1 MLLVLV
7 ESCGNHDISFGI
19 CLELEQF
26 LLRRRAVELDSVARS
41 ELAQV
46 ADASLDEGDAVI
58 ADGDGLA
65 GELAELIA
73 LNLRRL

>member
-7 ESCGNHDISFGI
+7 ESCGNHDISVGI

-41 ELAQV
+41 KLAKV

-58 ADGDGLA
+58 ADGGGLA
-65 GELAELIA
+65 AEQSGLIA
-73 LNLRRL
+73 LS